1 MIIPCIDI
9 GTRLDKDSGTSTR
22 RDVMCVWRGVEGGG
36 RRTRKSC
43 CLTEEINERKQRV
56 VLHVTNDLS
65 LETLRRAKT
74 TIKTSR

>member
-9 GTRLDKDSGTSTR
+9 GIRLDKDSGTSTR
-22 RDVMCVWRGVEGGG
+22 GDVMCVEGVKGG

-43 CLTEEINERKQRV
+43 CLTEEINERKQSV